1 MIRGAIFD
9 VDGTLLDSMPIWEEA
24 GERYLTS
31 REIVPERGLGQRLY
45 PMTMEEGAC
54 YLKHT
59 YGLPESTGDIING
72 INRQIEQFYRYSAR
86 LKPGAAEFLE
96 GLRKKGVRL
105 TAATSSDRHLI
116 EAAFTRLGIGPY
128 YERIFTCTEVGEG
141 KDKPKIFREAA
152 ACMGTAPEETLVF
165 EDALHA
171 IDTSLGS
178 GFKTVGVYDASSED
192 RQEEIRAKVH
202 IYMSE
207 YRAFDLFW
215 ESASRC

>member
-1 MIRGAIFD
+1 
-9 VDGTLLDSMPIWEEA
+9 
-24 GERYLTS
+24 
-31 REIVPERGLGQRLY
+31 
-45 PMTMEEGAC
+45 
-54 YLKHT
+54 
-59 YGLPESTGDIING
+59 
-72 INRQIEQFYRYSAR
+72 
-86 LKPGAAEFLE
+86 
-96 GLRKKGVRL
+96 
-105 TAATSSDRHLI
+105 
-116 EAAFTRLGIGPY
+116 
-128 YERIFTCTEVGEG
+128 
-141 KDKPKIFREAA
+141 
-152 ACMGTAPEETLVF
+152 MGTAPEETLVF